1 MTPYTKKDI
10 LKLMSSLTITIKS
23 KTNHSK
29 KILVEMD
36 AEKFERLA
44 SNLGFFNPEF
54 LESIERAE
62 KDYRAGRIKKIK
74 SLKELRK

>member
-1 MTPYTKKDI
+1 MA
-10 LKLMSSLTITIKS
+10 SLTITIKPQV
-23 KTNHSK
+23 NQRR

-44 SNLGFFNPEF
+44 ASLGFFNPEF
-54 LESIERAE
+54 LKSLDRAE
-62 KDYRAGRIKKIK
+62 KDYQAGRIKKIK